1 LVFGLSNGKALNN
14 SSFQAFFVQESA
26 MKPEI
31 LMIAPMMP
39 SVMNAL
45 ETAYT
50 VHKLWEATDRQEL
63 MARVAT
69 SIRGVATN
77 GSVGIGGEII
87 NALPNLEIIACYGV
101 GVDAIDLVTAKT
113 RGIPVTTTPDVLTAD
128 VADMAV
134 GLMIATS
141 RRLVRGDRYV
151 RNLEW
156 GQKGEMPLTR
166 RVTGKRAG
174 IVGLGRVGK
183 ALAKRLTAFEM
194 NISYTDVKAQSDQ
207 PYNFVADLTEL
218 ARGSDFLIVTAAG
231 GAASRKMVN
240 QTVLEALG
248 AKGTLINVS
257 RGSIVDEEALVAA
270 LEAETLGAAGL
281 DVFFN
286 EPNVPEALFK
296 FENVVL
302 MPHHS
307 SGTIESRSAMG
318 ELIVDNLAAH
328 FAGQSLLTPFVF

>member
-1 LVFGLSNGKALNN
+1 V
-14 SSFQAFFVQESA
+14 
-26 MKPEI
+26 KPEI

-50 VHKLWEATDRQEL
+50 VHKLWEAPDRQDL
-63 MARVAT
+63 LARVAPG
-69 SIRGVATN
+69 IRGVATN

-87 NALPNLEIIACYGV
+87 NALPKLEIIACYGV
-101 GVDAIDLVTAKT
+101 GVDAIDLPSAKT
-113 RGIPVTTTPDVLTAD
+113 RGIPVTTTPDVLTDD
-128 VADMAV
+128 VADMAI
-134 GLMIATS
+134 GLIIASS
-141 RRLVRGDRYV
+141 RRLVCGDKYV
-151 RNLEW
+151 RTLEW

-183 ALAKRLTAFEM
+183 ALAKRLTAFDM
-194 NISYTDVKAQSDQ
+194 NISYTDIAAQTDQ
-207 PYNFVADLTEL
+207 PYSFVPDLTEL

-231 GAASRKMVN
+231 GPASRKMVN

-257 RGSIVDEEALVAA
+257 RGSIVDEEALVHA
-270 LEAETLGAAGL
+270 LEAGTLGAAGL
-281 DVFFN
+281 DVFAN
-286 EPNVPEALFK
+286 EPKVPEALFK
-296 FENVVL
+296 LENVVL

-307 SGTIESRSAMG
+307 SGTIESRTAMG
-318 ELIVDNLAAH
+318 ELIVGNLEAH
-328 FAGQSLLTPFVF
+328 FSGKPLLTPFLH

>member
-1 LVFGLSNGKALNN
+1 
-14 SSFQAFFVQESA
+14 
-26 MKPEI
+26 MKPVI

-39 SVMNAL
+39 QVMAAL
-45 ETAYT
+45 ESAYK
-50 VHKLWEATDRQEL
+50 VHKLWEANDRQ
-63 MARVAT
+63 AFVAGVAPD
-69 SIRGVATN
+69 IRGVATN
-77 GSVGIGGEII
+77 GSVGISGDII
-87 NALPNLEIIACYGV
+87 NALPHLEIIACYGV
-101 GVDAIDLVTAKT
+101 GVDAIDLPSVKA

-141 RRLVRGDRYV
+141 RRLVRGDQYV
-151 RNLEW
+151 RSLEW

-194 NISYTDVKAQSDQ
+194 QISYTDTSAQTDQ
-207 PYNFVADLTEL
+207 PYQFVPDLTEL
-218 ARGSDFLIVTAAG
+218 AHSSDFLIVTAAG
-231 GAASRKMVN
+231 GPASRNMVN

-257 RGSIVDEEALVAA
+257 RGSIVDEQALVAA
-270 LEAETLGAAGL
+270 LEAGRLGAAGL
-281 DVFFN
+281 DVFAN

-307 SGTIESRSAMG
+307 SGTVESRSAMG
-318 ELIVDNLAAH
+318 DLIVGNLAAH
-328 FAGQSLLTPFVF
+328 FAGQALLTPFQI

>member
-1 LVFGLSNGKALNN
+1 MN
-14 SSFQAFFVQESA
+14 
-26 MKPEI
+26 PDI

-39 SVMNAL
+39 SVMTAL
-45 ETAYT
+45 ENAYT
-50 VHKLWEATDRQEL
+50 VHRLWEASNRNEF
-63 MARVAT
+63 VSNVSAT
-69 SIRGVATN
+69 IRGVATN
-77 GSVGIGGEII
+77 GSVGISGALID
-87 NALPNLEIIACYGV
+87 ALPKLEIIACYGV
-101 GVDAIDLVTAKT
+101 GVDVIDLAKAKS

-141 RRLVRGDRYV
+141 RRLIRGDQYV

-183 ALAKRLTAFEM
+183 ALAKRLSAFDM
-194 NISYTDVKAQSDQ
+194 QISYTDTSAQTDQ
-207 PYNFVADLTEL
+207 PYQFVADLTEL
-218 ARGSDFLIVTAAG
+218 AALSDFLIVTAAG
-231 GAASRKMVN
+231 GSASRKMVN
-240 QTVLEALG
+240 QTVLAALG
-248 AKGTLINVS
+248 AKGSLINVS
-257 RGSIVDEEALVAA
+257 RGSIVDEDALLAA
-270 LEAETLGAAGL
+270 LEAGTVGGAGL

-286 EPNVPEALFK
+286 EPHVPEGLFK

-307 SGTIESRSAMG
+307 SGTLESRSAMG
-318 ELIVDNLAAH
+318 ELIVGNLAAH
-328 FAGQSLLTPFVF
+328 FAQKPLLTPFAY

>member
-1 LVFGLSNGKALNN
+1 
-14 SSFQAFFVQESA
+14 

-39 SVMNAL
+39 KVMDAL
-45 ETAYT
+45 EAAYT
-50 VHKLWEATDRQEL
+50 VHKFWEATDRQGL
-63 MARVAT
+63 LTRIAASV
-69 SIRGVATN
+69 RGVATN
-77 GSVGIGGEII
+77 GSVGVGTEII
-87 NALPNLEIIACYGV
+87 HALPKLEIIACYGV
-101 GVDAIDLVTAKT
+101 GVDAIDLVSAKA
-113 RGIPVTTTPDVLTAD
+113 RSIPVTTTPDVLTAD

-183 ALAKRLTAFEM
+183 ALAKRLTAFDM
-194 NISYTDVKAQSDQ
+194 QISYTDVGAQDDQ
-207 PYNFVADLTEL
+207 PYHFIANLTEL
-218 ARGSDFLIVTAAG
+218 ARDSDFLIVTAAG
-231 GAASRKMVN
+231 GPASRKMVN
-240 QTVLEALG
+240 QKVLEALG

-257 RGSIVDEEALVAA
+257 RGSIVDEDALLAA
-270 LEAETLGAAGL
+270 LQAGTLGAAGL
-281 DVFFN
+281 DVFAN

-307 SGTIESRSAMG
+307 SGTIESRTLMG
-318 ELIVDNLAAH
+318 DLIVGNLAAH
-328 FAGQSLLTPFVF
+328 FAGQPLLTPFSF

>member
-1 LVFGLSNGKALNN
+1 
-14 SSFQAFFVQESA
+14 
-26 MKPEI
+26 MKPDI

-39 SVMNAL
+39 NVMNAL
-45 ETAYT
+45 EAAYT
-50 VHKLWEATDRQEL
+50 VHKLWESGDRFEFL
-63 MARVAT
+63 TRVGAE
-69 SIRGVATN
+69 IRGVATN
-77 GSVGIGGEII
+77 GSVGINADTI
-87 NALPNLEIIACYGV
+87 NVLPNLEIIACYGV
-101 GVDAIDLVTAKT
+101 GVDAIDLVTARA

-134 GLMIATS
+134 GLIIASS
-141 RRLVRGDRYV
+141 RRLVRGDKYV

-183 ALAKRLTAFEM
+183 ALAKRLCAFEM
-194 NISYTDVKAQSDQ
+194 RISYTDITAQSDQ
-207 PYNFVADLTEL
+207 PYSFIEDLTEL
-218 ARGSDFLIVTAAG
+218 ARESDFLIVTAAG
-231 GAASRKMVN
+231 GSASRKMVN

-257 RGSIVDEEALVAA
+257 RGSIVDEEALVNA
-270 LEAETLGAAGL
+270 LEAGKLGAAGL
-281 DVFFN
+281 DVFAN

-296 FENVVL
+296 FDNVVL

-307 SGTIESRSAMG
+307 SGTVESRSAMG
-318 ELIVDNLAAH
+318 ELIVGNLGAH
-328 FAGQSLLTPFVF
+328 FSGQPLLTPFKND

>member
-1 LVFGLSNGKALNN
+1 
-14 SSFQAFFVQESA
+14 

-39 SVMNAL
+39 KVMNAL

-50 VHKLWEATDRQEL
+50 VHKLWEAADRQGL
-63 MARVAT
+63 LASVAT

-77 GSVGIGGEII
+77 GSVGIGGDVI

-101 GVDAIDLVTAKT
+101 GVDAIDLVTAKVKK
-113 RGIPVTTTPDVLTAD
+113 ISVTTTPDVLTAD

-134 GLMIATS
+134 GLMIASS
-141 RRLVRGDRYV
+141 RRLVRGDQYV

-156 GQKGEMPLTR
+156 AQKGEMPLTS

-183 ALAKRLTAFEM
+183 ALAKRLAAFEM
-194 NISYTDVKAQSDQ
+194 QVSYTDVGAQGDQ
-207 PYNFVADLTEL
+207 PYSFVPDLTEL
-218 ARGSDFLIVTAAG
+218 ARDSDFLIVTAAG
-231 GAASRKMVN
+231 GPISRKMVN
-240 QTVLEALG
+240 GNVLAALG
-248 AKGTLINVS
+248 AKGTLINVA
-257 RGSIVDEEALVAA
+257 RGSIVDEDALVAA
-270 LEAETLGAAGL
+270 LEAGTLGAAGL
-281 DVFFN
+281 DVFAN

-296 FENVVL
+296 LENVVL

-307 SGTIESRSAMG
+307 SGTIESRSLMG
-318 ELIVDNLAAH
+318 DLIVENLAAH
-328 FAGQSLLTPFVF
+328 FAGQPLLTPFAF

>member
-1 LVFGLSNGKALNN
+1 
-14 SSFQAFFVQESA
+14 

-39 SVMNAL
+39 QVMTAL
-45 ETAYT
+45 ESAYT
-50 VHKLWEATDRQEL
+50 VHKLWNATDRQ
-63 MARVAT
+63 AFVTDVSQRV
-69 SIRGVATN
+69 RGVATN
-77 GSVGIGGEII
+77 GSVGIGGEVI

-101 GVDAIDLVTAKT
+101 GVDAIDLLTAKT
-113 RGIPVTTTPDVLTAD
+113 RGILVTTTPDVLTAD

-141 RRLVRGDRYV
+141 RRLVRGDKYV

-156 GQKGEMPLTR
+156 GQLGEMPLTR

-183 ALAKRLTAFEM
+183 ALAKRLNAFDM
-194 NISYTDVKAQSDQ
+194 HISYTDVAAQSDQ
-207 PYNFVADLTEL
+207 PYQFVKNLIEL
-218 ARGSDFLIVTAAG
+218 AHSSDFLIVTAAG
-231 GAASRKMVN
+231 GAGSRNMIN
-240 QTVLEALG
+240 QTVLESLG

-270 LEAETLGAAGL
+270 LENGTLGAAGL

-286 EPNVPEALFK
+286 EPHVPEALFK

-307 SGTIESRSAMG
+307 SGTVESRSLMG
-318 ELIVDNLAAH
+318 DLIVGNLAAH
-328 FAGQSLLTPFVF
+328 FAGQPLLTPFQF

>member
-1 LVFGLSNGKALNN
+1 
-14 SSFQAFFVQESA
+14 

-31 LMIAPMMP
+31 LMIAPFMP
-39 SVMNAL
+39 SVMQAL

-50 VHKLWEATDRQEL
+50 VHKLWEAADRQGL
-63 MARVAT
+63 MAQV
-69 SIRGVATN
+69 SSGVRGVATN
-77 GSVGIGGEII
+77 GSVGITGDVI

-101 GVDAIDLVTAKT
+101 GVDAIDLACAKS
-113 RGIPVTTTPDVLTAD
+113 RGIPVTTTPDVLTSD

-134 GLMIATS
+134 GLLIATS
-141 RRLVRGDRYV
+141 RRLVRGDQYV
-151 RNLEW
+151 RSLEW

-183 ALAKRLTAFEM
+183 ALARRLTAFEM
-194 NISYTDVKAQSDQ
+194 QISYTDTSAQTDQ
-207 PYNFVADLTEL
+207 PYQFVSDLTEL
-218 ARGSDFLIVTAAG
+218 ARENDFLIVTAAG
-231 GAASRKMVN
+231 GPASRKMVN

-257 RGSIVDEEALVAA
+257 RGSIVDEEALLAA
-270 LEAETLGAAGL
+270 LEAGTLGAAGL
-281 DVFFN
+281 DVFAN
-286 EPNVPEALFK
+286 EPDVPEALFK

-307 SGTIESRSAMG
+307 SGTVESRSAMG
-318 ELIVDNLAAH
+318 ELIVGNLEAH
-328 FAGQSLLTPFVF
+328 FSGKSLLTPFQF

>member
-1 LVFGLSNGKALNN
+1 
-14 SSFQAFFVQESA
+14 

-50 VHKLWEATDRQEL
+50 VHKLWEASNRHEL

-69 SIRGVATN
+69 NVRGVATN
-77 GSVGIGGEII
+77 GSVGIGGDII
-87 NALPNLEIIACYGV
+87 SALPNLEIIACYGV
-101 GVDAIDLVTAKT
+101 GVDAIDLVTAKA

-128 VADMAV
+128 VADIAV

-141 RRLVRGDRYV
+141 RRLVRGDKYV

-194 NISYTDVKAQSDQ
+194 IISYTDLTVQSDQ
-207 PYNFVADLTEL
+207 PYTFVPDLTEL
-218 ARGSDFLIVTAAG
+218 ATSSDFLIVTAAG
-231 GAASRKMVN
+231 GQASKKMVN

-248 AKGTLINVS
+248 TKGTLINVS
-257 RGSIVDEEALVAA
+257 RGSIVDEEALIHA
-270 LEAETLGAAGL
+270 LEAGTLGAAGL

-286 EPNVPEALFK
+286 EPHVPEALFK
-296 FENVVL
+296 FDNVVL

-307 SGTIESRSAMG
+307 SGTVESRSLMG
-318 ELIVDNLAAH
+318 DLIVGNLEAH
-328 FAGQSLLTPFVF
+328 FAGKPLLTPFVF

>member
-1 LVFGLSNGKALNN
+1 
-14 SSFQAFFVQESA
+14 

-31 LMIAPMMP
+31 LMIAPLMP
-39 SVMNAL
+39 SVMQAL
-45 ETAYT
+45 EAAYT
-50 VHKLWEATDRQEL
+50 VHKLWEAADRQDL
-63 MARVAT
+63 MARV
-69 SIRGVATN
+69 SGGVRGVATN
-77 GSVGIGGEII
+77 GSVGIGGDVI

-101 GVDAIDLVTAKT
+101 GVDAIDLLTAKS
-113 RGIPVTTTPDVLTAD
+113 RGISVTTTPDVLTSD

-141 RRLVRGDRYV
+141 RRLVRGDQYV
-151 RNLEW
+151 RSLEW
-156 GQKGEMPLTR
+156 GQNGEMPLTR

-183 ALAKRLTAFEM
+183 ALAKRLSAFDM
-194 NISYTDVKAQSDQ
+194 QISYTDTSAKTDQ
-207 PYNFVADLTEL
+207 PYQFVPDLTEL
-218 ARGSDFLIVTAAG
+218 AHSSDFLIVTAAG
-231 GAASRKMVN
+231 GLASRKMVN
-240 QTVLEALG
+240 QAVLEALG

-270 LEAETLGAAGL
+270 LEAGTLGAAGL
-281 DVFFN
+281 DVFAN

-307 SGTIESRSAMG
+307 SGTVESRSAMG
-318 ELIVDNLAAH
+318 ELIVGNLAAH
-328 FAGQSLLTPFVF
+328 FSGKPLLTPFQF

>member
-1 LVFGLSNGKALNN
+1 
-14 SSFQAFFVQESA
+14 

-39 SVMNAL
+39 QVMDAL
-45 ETAYT
+45 EHAYT
-50 VHKLWEATDRQEL
+50 VHRLWEASDSVEFV
-63 MARVAT
+63 ARVAAN
-69 SIRGVATN
+69 IRGVATN
-77 GSVGIGGEII
+77 GSVGISGELI

-101 GVDAIDLVTAKT
+101 GVDAIDLVKAKT
-113 RGIPVTTTPDVLTAD
+113 RGIPVTTTPDVLTVD

-141 RRLVRGDRYV
+141 RRLVRGDKYV

-156 GQKGEMPLTR
+156 GQKGEMPLTT
-166 RVTGKRAG
+166 RVTGKKAG

-183 ALAKRLTAFEM
+183 ALAKRLTAFDM
-194 NISYTDVKAQSDQ
+194 QISYTDVAAQADQ
-207 PYNFVADLTEL
+207 VFTFVADLTEL
-218 ARGSDFLIVTAAG
+218 ARSSDFLIVTAAG

-248 AKGTLINVS
+248 TKGTLINVS
-257 RGSIVDEEALVAA
+257 RGSIVDEEALVTA
-270 LEAETLGAAGL
+270 LESGRLGAAGL

-307 SGTIESRSAMG
+307 SGTVESRSAMG
-318 ELIVDNLAAH
+318 DLIIGNLEAH
-328 FAGQSLLTPFVF
+328 FLGKQLLTQFPN

>member
-1 LVFGLSNGKALNN
+1 
-14 SSFQAFFVQESA
+14 

-45 ETAYT
+45 EAAYM
-50 VHKLWEATDRQEL
+50 VNRLWEATDRNEFIT
-63 MARVAT
+63 RVAT
-69 SIRGVATN
+69 EIRGVATN
-77 GSVGIGGEII
+77 GSVGISSEII

-101 GVDAIDLVTAKT
+101 GVDAIDLATAKS

-141 RRLVRGDRYV
+141 RRLVRGDKYV

-183 ALAKRLTAFEM
+183 ALAKRLCAFEM
-194 NISYTDVKAQSDQ
+194 QISYTDVTVQTDQ
-207 PYNFVADLTEL
+207 PYIFVPDLIEL
-218 ARGSDFLIVTAAG
+218 ARQSDFLIVTAAG
-231 GAASRKMVN
+231 GPASRKMVN
-240 QTVLEALG
+240 QSVLEALG
-248 AKGTLINVS
+248 ANGTLINVS
-257 RGSIVDEEALVAA
+257 RGSIVDEEALVNA
-270 LEAETLGAAGL
+270 LESGSLGAAGL

-286 EPNVPEALFK
+286 EPHVPEALFK
-296 FENVVL
+296 FDNVVL

-307 SGTIESRSAMG
+307 SGTVESRSAMG
-318 ELIVDNLAAH
+318 DLIVGNLEAH
-328 FAGQSLLTPFVF
+328 FSGKPLLTPFNF

>member
-1 LVFGLSNGKALNN
+1 
-14 SSFQAFFVQESA
+14 

-39 SVMNAL
+39 KVMDAL

-50 VHKLWEATDRQEL
+50 IHKLWEDSDRQAL
-63 MARVAT
+63 LARVAPEV
-69 SIRGVATN
+69 RGVATN
-77 GSVGIGGEII
+77 GSVGIGTDII

-113 RGIPVTTTPDVLTAD
+113 RAITITTTPDVLTAD

-141 RRLVRGDRYV
+141 RRLVRGDQYV

-183 ALAKRLTAFEM
+183 ALAKRLTAFDM
-194 NISYTDVKAQSDQ
+194 HISYTDVGSQSDQ
-207 PYNFVADLTEL
+207 PYTFIADLTEL
-218 ARGSDFLIVTAAG
+218 ARDSDFLIVTAAG
-231 GAASRKMVN
+231 GPASRKMVN
-240 QTVLEALG
+240 QNVLKALG

-257 RGSIVDEEALVAA
+257 RGSIVDEDALLAA
-270 LEAETLGAAGL
+270 LEAGTLGAAGL
-281 DVFFN
+281 DVFAN
-286 EPNVPEALFK
+286 EPNVPKALFK

-307 SGTIESRSAMG
+307 SGTIESRSMMG
-318 ELIVDNLAAH
+318 DLIVGNLAAH
-328 FAGQSLLTPFVF
+328 FAGQPLLTPFAF

>member
-1 LVFGLSNGKALNN
+1 
-14 SSFQAFFVQESA
+14 

-39 SVMNAL
+39 KVMDAL

-50 VHKLWEATDRQEL
+50 VHKFWEATDRQGL
-63 MARVAT
+63 LANVAPNT
-69 SIRGVATN
+69 RGVATN
-77 GSVGIGGEII
+77 GSVGISADII

-113 RGIPVTTTPDVLTAD
+113 RAIPVTTTPDVLTAD

-141 RRLVRGDRYV
+141 RRLVRGDQYV
-151 RNLEW
+151 RSLEW

-183 ALAKRLTAFEM
+183 ALAKRLSAFEM
-194 NISYTDVKAQSDQ
+194 QISYTDVGAQSDQ
-207 PYNFVADLTEL
+207 PYTFVPDLTEL

-231 GAASRKMVN
+231 GPASRKMVN
-240 QTVLEALG
+240 QGVLAALG

-270 LEAETLGAAGL
+270 LEAGTLGAAGL

-286 EPNVPEALFK
+286 EPHVPKALFK

-318 ELIVDNLAAH
+318 DLIIGNLAAH
-328 FAGQSLLTPFVF
+328 FAGQPLLTPFAF